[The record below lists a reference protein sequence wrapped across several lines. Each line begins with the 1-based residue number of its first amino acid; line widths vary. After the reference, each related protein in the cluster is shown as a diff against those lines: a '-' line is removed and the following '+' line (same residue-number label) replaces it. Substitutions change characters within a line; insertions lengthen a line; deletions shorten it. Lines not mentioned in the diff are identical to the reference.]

1 MVVGRDENARRSYCD
16 CASFYLSCKWVMVGP
31 NFKVVRD
38 PGVFR
43 ANVVKQDGL
52 TVLVPVKPLVK
63 ALVIDA
69 RIL

>member
-1 MVVGRDENARRSYCD
+1 M
-16 CASFYLSCKWVMVGP
+16 
-31 NFKVVRD
+31 
-38 PGVFR
+38 FR

-69 RIL
+69 RILESDGSAFANTRWSIKPDIIQP